1 MTTTQNGTRV
11 LMSGNEAVCEGAI
24 AAGIRF
30 YAGYPITPCT
40 EISEAMARRLPQ
52 VGGKYI
58 QSEDEVGAIDF
69 LMGGAIAGAKV
80 MTATAGPGIS
90 LMQDGIGMAT
100 CAEIPMVVVDVQ
112 RDGPGLSSA
121 TRSSQMDFMQTRW
134 GPHGDRLCI
143 VLSPASVHDCFWLTV
158 KAVNLSERFRT
169 VVILLSEGLLGHMRE
184 VIVKP
189 DYNTVEHVERPRP
202 TVTPEQYETYAVN
215 HITDIP
221 PMADVGSEYRNMF
234 FLGKADKPG
243 ADLPPMNRWEL
254 QAFAVERLHQKIL
267 SRLDEMLMWEAFDT
281 EDAEVLLAA
290 WGSQSRVAH
299 YVQQEARRQ
308 GLRVGLFRPIT
319 LWPYPEEALKSAA
332 ANVKAIIVP
341 EMNRGQMRLEIER
354 ILRHHPASITGVNHL
369 GSTFITPPEIFK
381 AIEEVI

>member
-1 MTTTQNGTRV
+1 
-11 LMSGNEAVCEGAI
+11 MSGNEAVCEGAI
-24 AAGIRF
+24 AAGVRF
-30 YAGYPITPCT
+30 FAGYPITPCT
-40 EISEAMARRLPQ
+40 EISEAMARLLPR
-52 VGGKYI
+52 VGGKYV

-69 LMGGAIAGAKV
+69 LMGASIAGVKA

-100 CAEIPMVVVDVQ
+100 CAEIPLVVVDVQ
-112 RDGPGLSSA
+112 RDGPGLSNA

-143 VLSPASVHDCFWLTV
+143 VLSPASVHECFGLTV
-158 KAVNLSERFRT
+158 KAVNLAERFRT

-184 VIVKP
+184 VITLP
-189 DYNTVEHVERPRP
+189 DPDTVEHVERPRP
-202 TVTPEQYETYAVN
+202 TVPPEQYDTYAV
-215 HITDIP
+215 HSITDIP
-221 PMADVGSEYRNMF
+221 PMADVGSGYRNIF
-234 FLGKADKPG
+234 YLGKGDKFS
-243 ADLPPMNRWEL
+243 ATLPPMNRWQR

-267 SRLDEMLMWEAFDT
+267 SRQEEILMWEEFDT

-319 LWPYPEEALKSAA
+319 LWPYPEEALKKAA
-332 ANVKAIIVP
+332 ANVKAVIVP

-354 ILRHHPASITGVNHL
+354 ILRHHPASIQGINHL
-369 GSTFITPPEIFK
+369 DSVFITPPEIFTV
-381 AIEEVI
+381 IQEVMQQ